1 MHVERM
7 RGPKNKSPKS
17 TSFSSIPI
25 EPGPQNLSFAFR
37 TQEKMVE
44 VAECM
49 VALSLQ
55 SPEFDPSQHP
65 LMGLTCAVRD
75 TSIVDRALEALKKG
89 VLEQRRSK
97 LSPGQKS
104 EMQDQDFKLVDL
116 QDGLWGKEARE
127 AEQREMMLI
136 DRFHSRVEEII
147 LPTVQLLCED
157 RGLNLAT
164 EGLDRCRNYSLVK
177 GPGNQAS
184 SSTATNETLVTF
196 VANNIEDGGK
206 PIFSDGLRVHSL
218 FLASFEARS
227 YDGIDM
233 RFPKLMLEGSEGRYL
248 ENLVMQSFFGTYA
261 ARSILQAA
269 WSVQEAKNARFLI
282 FFATPY
288 YMLAEL
294 VTIDGKWHLLLDQV
308 YTAVREDP
316 TESAD
321 SDLEY
326 RPFLALLLALFMDHK
341 EGFKI
346 EGPSEVIKDKVRAKV
361 KELGGAYDPSKFSI
375 RPLESQ
381 GN

>member
-1 MHVERM
+1 MPPCRSLKP
-7 RGPKNKSPKS
+7 RNKSPKS
-17 TSFSSIPI
+17 ISSPSTPI
-25 EPGPQNLSFAFR
+25 IHGPQNVSFAFR

-55 SPEFDPSQHP
+55 SPDFDPSQHP

-75 TSIVDRALEALKKG
+75 TSIVDRALAALKKG
-89 VLEQRRSK
+89 VLEQPSRSK
-97 LSPGQKS
+97 LSPELKS

-116 QDGLWGKEARE
+116 QDWLWGKEARE
-127 AEQREMMLI
+127 AEHREMMLI
-136 DRFHSRVEEII
+136 DRFHRCVQEII
-147 LPTVQLLCED
+147 LPTVQLLSED
-157 RGLNLAT
+157 QGSNLAT
-164 EGLDRCRNYSLVK
+164 EGLDCCRNYSLVK

-196 VANNIEDGGK
+196 VANNIEDGGE
-206 PIFSDGLRVHSL
+206 PVFSDGLRVHSE
-218 FLASFEARS
+218 FLASFEASS
-227 YDGIDM
+227 YDGIDI
-233 RFPKLMLEGSEGRYL
+233 RFVKLMLEGSEGRYL
-248 ENLVMQSFFGTYA
+248 ENLVMQ
-261 ARSILQAA
+261 AA
-269 WSVQEAKNARFLI
+269 WSVQEAKNGRFLI

-341 EGFKI
+341 QGFKI
-346 EGPSEVIKDKVRAKV
+346 DGPSEVIKDKVRTKV

-381 GN
+381 GD